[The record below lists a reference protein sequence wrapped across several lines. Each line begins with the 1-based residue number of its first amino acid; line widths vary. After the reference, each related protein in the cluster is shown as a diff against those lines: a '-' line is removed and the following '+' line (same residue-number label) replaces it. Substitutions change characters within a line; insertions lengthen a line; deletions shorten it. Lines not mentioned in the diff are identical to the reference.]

1 VARVLR
7 QGSGSGSGRDQGRF
21 PEAES
26 ALKKYLKN
34 PLTKAKKSD
43 NLTT

>member
-7 QGSGSGSGRDQGRF
+7 QGSGSGSERDQGRF
-21 PEAES
+21 REAES

-34 PLTKAKKSD
+34 RLTVSEKSPS
-43 NLTT
+43 L